1 MALCEPRKHFGDNR
15 PSDRFYP
22 LRRACSGLRRAC
34 DDDRAV
40 PTVRTVVAATKPVA
54 SR

>member
-15 PSDRFYP
+15 PSDRFY
-22 LRRACSGLRRAC
+22 LGGRACSGLRRAC
-34 DDDRAV
+34 DDDHPV
-40 PTVRTVVAATKPVA
+40 SCVRVVVAATKPVA